1 MALLDYSDL
10 CVSRTEWDPLGSTD
24 LPKLARAAPAE
35 QESAFVA
42 LVLRNRKVRAVL
54 ECLADLGLPPWYLTA
69 GALFQTIW
77 NIAAG
82 HDDLNYGIR
91 DFDLFYYDAD
101 DVSYEGEDVVIK
113 RCLRRVGELGV
124 ELEPRNQARVHL
136 WYEKKYGHPIEPYRT
151 VEEPI
156 ASFAFT
162 CCSVAL
168 SLSPDGVL
176 TTYVAHGYDDLFR
189 GILRRGPAHVVPD
202 SIRRIKAAAYRARW
216 PHLVEVEPTVLGARL

>member
-1 MALLDYSDL
+1 MALLDYSDF
-10 CVSRTEWDPLGSTD
+10 CASSTRWDPIASSDVPT
-24 LPKLARAAPAE
+24 LAHASPAE
-35 QESAFVA
+35 QERAFAA
-42 LVLRNRKVRAVL
+42 LVLRNHKVRAVL
-54 ECLADLGLPPWYLTA
+54 ERLASLDLPPWYLTA

-82 HDDLNYGIR
+82 HEDLNYGIR

-101 DVSYEGEDVVIK
+101 DLSYEAEDVLIK
-113 RCLRRVGELGV
+113 RCLARVGDLGV

-136 WYEKKYGHPIEPYRT
+136 WYEKKYGRPIEPFDAL
-151 VEEPI
+151 EEPI

-168 SLSPDGVL
+168 SLAPDGVL

-189 GILRRGPAHVVPD
+189 GVLRPSPNHAVPD
-202 SIRRIKAAAYRARW
+202 SVCRIKADSYRARW
-216 PHLVEVEPTVLGARL
+216 PQLVEVEPAY